1 MNKLLPKLRNVVH
14 DLQKIKK
21 EKGFWRIISNCIRDL
36 NTFLLLPGS
45 PSATLVEGVTDFG
58 SSK

>member
-21 EKGFWRIISNCIRDL
+21 EKGVLAHNL
-36 NTFLLLPGS
+36 ELH
-45 PSATLVEGVTDFG
+45 
-58 SSK
+58 

>member
-21 EKGFWRIISNCIRDL
+21 ERG
-36 NTFLLLPGS
+36 LLTHNLE
-45 PSATLVEGVTDFG
+45 LH
-58 SSK
+58 